1 MAAGAA
7 RIRVTYQVDADGLL
21 SVTAREQQSGVE
33 AHIDVKPSY
42 GLSDSDITSMLQD
55 GFSHATDDV
64 HVRALREEIVDGQ
77 RLVEAIDAALK
88 EDQDL
93 LEADEL
99 EMIQRKVEAL
109 KVLISESKDVQVI
122 RRSVESL
129 SKSTDEFAAKRMNKS
144 IKLALAGK
152 KVEDI

>member
-1 MAAGAA
+1 
-7 RIRVTYQVDADGLL
+7 LL

-55 GFSHATDDV
+55 GFSHAIDDV

>member
-1 MAAGAA
+1 
-7 RIRVTYQVDADGLL
+7 
-21 SVTAREQQSGVE
+21 
-33 AHIDVKPSY
+33 
-42 GLSDSDITSMLQD
+42 MLQD

>member
-1 MAAGAA
+1 
-7 RIRVTYQVDADGLL
+7 V
-21 SVTAREQQSGVE
+21 SAREQQSGVE

-64 HVRALREEIVDGQ
+64 HARALREEIVDGQ
-77 RLVEAIDAALK
+77 RLVEAIEAAIK

-93 LEADEL
+93 LESDEL
-99 EMIQRKVEAL
+99 EMILRKVAAL
-109 KVLISESKDVQVI
+109 KELVNNSKDVQVI

-129 SKSTDEFAAKRMNKS
+129 SKSTDEFAARRMNKS